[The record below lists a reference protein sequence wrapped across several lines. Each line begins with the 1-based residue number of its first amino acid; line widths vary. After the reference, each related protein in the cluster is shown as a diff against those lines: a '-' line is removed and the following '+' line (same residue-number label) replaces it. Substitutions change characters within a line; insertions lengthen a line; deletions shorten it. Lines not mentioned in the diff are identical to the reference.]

1 MANYREGDKRQPND
15 IPTLDDFEPGN
26 VCGAALPMSASAQ
39 QLRERIEVIEYLLH

>member
-26 VCGAALPMSASAQ
+26 VCGAALPQ